1 MARPKKG
8 TPEGDRASEQWRQTM
23 IERYGENGPSIMMA
37 KAGKQGGINGHTGGF
52 ASNRDLARKAGAMGG
67 KRSKRGSSI
76 LPLYKK
82 KHNEIARLHFKGESV
97 REIARILDIPVSSL
111 YRYIRQFID

>member
-8 TPEGDRASEQWRQTM
+8 TPEGNRASEQWRKTM
-23 IERYGENGPSIMMA
+23 IEKYGKDGVSVMMA
-37 KAGKQGGINGHTGGF
+37 NAGKKGGINGHTGGF
-52 ASNRDLARKAGAMGG
+52 ASNLDLARKAGAIGG
-67 KRSKRGSSI
+67 KKSKRGSSV

>member
-8 TPEGDRASEQWRQTM
+8 TPEGNRASEQWKKTM
-23 IERYGENGPSIMMA
+23 IEKYGQDGVSVMMA

-52 ASNRDLARKAGAMGG
+52 AANPALARVAGAKGG
-67 KRSKRGSSI
+67 TISKRGKSI

>member
-8 TPEGDRASEQWRQTM
+8 TPEGERAKERWRQTM

-37 KAGKQGGINGHTGGF
+37 KAGKQGGINGHTKGF
-52 ASNRDLARKAGAMGG
+52 ASNRELARKAGAKGG
-67 KRSKRGSSI
+67 TISKRGKSI

-82 KHNEIARLHFKGESV
+82 KHNEIARLHFEGESV
-97 REIARILDIPVSSL
+97 REIAKTLDIPVSSL